1 MKSYLKKSFSAKEIG
16 NTLITIL
23 SVSILF
29 WFTNN
34 INQILD
40 HNMKSILEFIIIFIL
55 LLFLCITKTMYI
67 NKVDKKKKYII
78 FNVFILFILL
88 ILFCFKFMI

>member
-23 SVSILF
+23 SVAILF

-34 INQILD
+34 VNQILD
-40 HNMKSILEFIIIFIL
+40 HNVKRILDFIIIFML
-55 LLFLCITKTMYI
+55 FLFLCITKTMYI
-67 NKVDKKKKYII
+67 NKIDKKKKYII
-78 FNVFILFILL
+78 FNIFILFILVCFTFL
-88 ILFCFKFMI
+88 I